1 MLAFLG
7 SVLLL
12 LAVWQYQ
19 RRTLNWNAVQMEI
32 ASSDIARFRERR
44 AGRIWTATVD
54 YSVDGQN
61 FTETMHNLPFG
72 ATEIYVDPNDP
83 TNVVGERGA
92 TLRALFVPVIAVTA
106 TALFLIVLLLIKFSP
121 SDDQDVG

>member
-1 MLAFLG
+1 
-7 SVLLL
+7 
-12 LAVWQYQ
+12 
-19 RRTLNWNAVQMEI
+19 MEI